1 MPDVAFDSERHAQA
15 RHDVHDSGQELAAS
29 AVSANVLAMAQMF
42 GHWTTENAAQ
52 DMGKAVRSFL
62 TAFSSQM
69 AHEAQFVGDMDVK
82 VNQAVADFE
91 GTEEDAR
98 AAMAAVGTA
107 LLSLN
112 QGESAHKVY
121 SQETIDKLTSENK
134 PKDEA
139 VQGDER
145 ESEQQQTSNTV
156 GQTPSHDEPNSY

>member
-1 MPDVAFDSERHAQA
+1 MPDVAFNSERHAQA

-29 AVSANVLAMAQMF
+29 ALSANVLAMAQLF

-98 AAMAAVGTA
+98 AAMAAVSTA

-112 QGESAHKVY
+112 QGESAHQVY

-139 VQGDER
+139 AQSSEAEGEQG
-145 ESEQQQTSNTV
+145 TSGV
-156 GQTPSHDEPNSY
+156 AQATPTYGAQSDI

>member
-1 MPDVAFDSERHAQA
+1 M
-15 RHDVHDSGQELAAS
+15 
-29 AVSANVLAMAQMF
+29 
-42 GHWTTENAAQ
+42 
-52 DMGKAVRSFL
+52 RSFL

-98 AAMAAVGTA
+98 AAMAAVSTA

-139 VQGDER
+139 AQSGAAEDEQGASDET
-145 ESEQQQTSNTV
+145 QA
-156 GQTPSHDEPNSY
+156 TPTYGAQSDI

>member
-1 MPDVAFDSERHAQA
+1 MPDVAFDSERHAQVSDDMRA
-15 RHDVHDSGQELAAS
+15 GGGELTTS
-29 AVSANVLAMAQMF
+29 AMSATVLSTAQLF
-42 GHWTTENAAQ
+42 GHWTTESAPQ
-52 DMGKAVRSFL
+52 VMGEAVRSFL
-62 TAFSSQM
+62 SSFATNM
-69 AHEAQFVGDMDVK
+69 TNEAQFLNDLDTK
-82 VNQAVADFE
+82 VAQAVSDFT

-139 VQGDER
+139 AQSGEAEGEQGASDEA
-145 ESEQQQTSNTV
+145 QA
-156 GQTPSHDEPNSY
+156 TPTYGAQSDI

>member
-1 MPDVAFDSERHAQA
+1 MPDVAFDSKRHAQA
-15 RHDVHDSGQELAAS
+15 SHDVRDSGKELAAS
-29 AVSANVLAMAQMF
+29 AMSANVLAMAQMF

-62 TAFSSQM
+62 TAFSSNM

-82 VNQAVADFE
+82 VNQAVADFM

-112 QGESAHKVY
+112 QGESAQQVY

-139 VQGDER
+139 VQGGA
-145 ESEQQQTSNTV
+145 SEGEEDASTDASQV
-156 GQTPSHDEPNSY
+156 TPTYGAQSEI

>member
-29 AVSANVLAMAQMF
+29 ALSANVLAMAQMF

-98 AAMAAVGTA
+98 AAMAAVSTA

-112 QGESAHKVY
+112 QGESAHQVY
-121 SQETIDKLTSENK
+121 SQETIDNLTSENK

-139 VQGDER
+139 VQGVEH
-145 ESEQQQTSNTV
+145 ESEQEASNTV